1 MSSASNEII
10 WFRRPL
16 RELGAPV
23 LGSPPLFAYSTSAF
37 RIATNSVFHERTK
50 HVKFDCHFIRE
61 QVVAGTHLPHIASYY

>member
-1 MSSASNEII
+1 MSSACSEII
-10 WFRRPL
+10 WFRRLL

-23 LGSPPLFAYSTSAF
+23 LGLSPLFADSTSAF

-50 HVKFDCHFIRE
+50 HVKFDRHFIWE